1 MTLIRVESYASS
13 PALCVD
19 DGGFGGIPVLFVHS
33 LAGNCRHWSYQLEHL
48 RRDRRAIAIDLRGHG
63 HSDLPSD
70 GDYSIEAMANDIES
84 VAMALE
90 LKRFFLVGH
99 SMGASASIEYAGR
112 HPEMVAGLL
121 LADPSGDARKLP
133 TGQVQPFLAA
143 LQSDSYAR
151 TVEEYWK
158 AMLAASNP
166 AIRERV
172 LADLHNT
179 RKEVLI
185 EVFRSTLIF
194 DPLTPLQRYPGK
206 KLSVITS
213 LNDTPIS
220 LHSLLPDLPHISMSG
235 TGHWLQ
241 LDRPEEFNRI
251 MDEFLIFQTWS
262 SSF

>member
-19 DGGFGGIPVLFVHS
+19 DGRSGGIPVLFVHS

-63 HSDLPSD
+63 HSDLPRD
-70 GDYSIEAMANDIES
+70 GDYSIPAMANDIES
-84 VAMALE
+84 VTKALD

-158 AMLAASNP
+158 AMLAGSNP
-166 AIRERV
+166 TIRERV
-172 LADLHNT
+172 LGGLAPHQKRGLN
-179 RKEVLI
+179 RGLPI
-185 EVFRSTLIF
+185 NS
-194 DPLTPLQRYPGK
+194 
-206 KLSVITS
+206 S
-213 LNDTPIS
+213 L
-220 LHSLLPDLPHISMSG
+220 
-235 TGHWLQ
+235 
-241 LDRPEEFNRI
+241 
-251 MDEFLIFQTWS
+251 
-262 SSF
+262 